1 MQFEGNPDMFHAWVE
16 ERLGDKL
23 DLLREKAYNVTL
35 AKEIKRTKGKGEIAS
50 HFRGECERLLVLRS
64 AGETQRIEFEGY

>member
-1 MQFEGNPDMFHAWVE
+1 MFHAWVE

-35 AKEIKRTKGKGEIAS
+35 AKEIKRTKGKGEIAK
-50 HFRGECERLLVLRS
+50 HFRGEYEGMLCWRTLGGIGRV
-64 AGETQRIEFEGY
+64 EFVGY